1 MLFRSSNNIISE
13 FGLLNSYDLLV
24 KNFNSYTE
32 NSSSYNEKEDYEVFG
47 SLLLKTSYPLKKM
60 GGYSQNYL
68 KPIMALKY
76 SPNGTKNISDN
87 DVRLDYNNIFSLN
100 RIGTNEIVEGGKSIS
115 IGFEYEKIDLEDN
128 KIIGFNIANSIS
140 DERNENLPTKS
151 RLNETRTDFVGN
163 LFYSPNDI
171 LDFDYNFSYDKN
183 FDGSN
188 YDSVSTTI
196 NFNNF
201 ITNFNFLSEDG
212 NIGSNEV
219 ISNSTTY
226 RFNTENSLKF
236 KTSKDLKNDF
246 TEYYNLI
253 YTYESDCLSASAEFG
268 KKFYRDGSLVPDK
281 SLLFTIRFIPFA
293 ELKPAATSLN

>member
-1 MLFRSSNNIISE
+1 MRKIERQMNNAIRTGRNFSSANTSVNHDSEGANVYLHGNHIAPVKDTSILLFDRGWQSH
-13 FGLLNSYDLLV
+13 
-24 KNFNSYTE
+24 T
-32 NSSSYNEKEDYEVFG
+32 
-47 SLLLKTSYPLKKM
+47 
-60 GGYSQNYL
+60 
-68 KPIMALKY
+68 
-76 SPNGTKNISDN
+76 
-87 DVRLDYNNIFSLN
+87 
-100 RIGTNEIVEGGKSIS
+100 
-115 IGFEYEKIDLEDN
+115 
-128 KIIGFNIANSIS
+128 
-140 DERNENLPTKS
+140 TKS
-151 RLNETRTDFVGN
+151 SLNETRTDFVGN

-212 NIGSNEV
+212 NIGNNEI

-226 RFNTENSLKF
+226 RFNNENSLKF

-253 YTYESDCLSASAEFG
+253 YTYETDCLSASAEFG